1 MKPEIMKKKAI
12 YSVVGAVVILAA
24 AGGTAWLLKRG
35 AEPPV
40 RGGPP
45 TARLISS
52 DQYAHAIA
60 YVFGPDVKV
69 PGSFPPVQRTNGLVA
84 LGTAQAVVTSSAAE
98 LYVDSARR
106 IAAQATDPARRD
118 FLMNCAPAKPPE
130 DTCARNVLARYGRL
144 LFRRPLTDAELA
156 ETLER
161 ARETT
166 RVTGDFYQGLASG
179 LTSLLISP
187 EFLFFIERTEPDP
200 DSPTHLRLDASSMA
214 TRLSL
219 LLWDA
224 PPDEELLEASEKGD
238 LYTKRGLA
246 RQVDRMLASS
256 KLEQGV
262 RSFLVDMLVFE
273 KFDSMTKDP
282 VIYPAFT
289 DKVSAD
295 SREQTLRTLVDHLV
309 VRDLDYRDIFTTR
322 RTFVTGDLG
331 MVYRIPVERPDAW
344 TPYEF
349 PADSGRAGVLTQPSF
364 LALYSHPG
372 RSSPTVRGRAMRE
385 VFLCQVVPT
394 PPPDVDFSKFEA
406 AATTA
411 TTARER
417 LTAHRKNPACAGCHK
432 IMDPIGLALEKFDGS
447 GTAREMENGLP
458 IDASGELDN
467 ASFTD
472 AVGLGKAM
480 HDDPAA
486 TKCLVSRVFDYA
498 RGYKAT
504 SADNAWLNRLNEKFA
519 ESGYRLPALLR
530 EIATSKAFYAV
541 SAPAAEAAPGTPTIR
556 TASAR

>member
-1 MKPEIMKKKAI
+1 MNKKLL
-12 YSVVGAVVILAA
+12 YSGLGAAVVLAA
-24 AGGTAWLLKRG
+24 AGGALWLLGRNS
-35 AEPPV
+35 EPPV
-40 RGGPP
+40 KGGPP

-52 DQYAHAIA
+52 EQYAHAIS
-60 YVFGPDVKV
+60 YVFGPDVKL

-84 LGTAQAVVTSSAAE
+84 LGTAQAEVTTSAAE
-98 LYVDSARR
+98 LYVQSARS
-106 IAAQATDPARRD
+106 IAAQATDPTRRD
-118 FLMNCAPAKPPE
+118 FLMNCAPAQPPQ
-130 DTCARNVLARYGRL
+130 DACARNVLTRYGRL
-144 LFRRPLTDAELA
+144 LFRRPLTDAELNEA
-156 ETLER
+156 LGKVQ
-161 ARETT
+161 ETT
-166 RVTGDFYQGLASG
+166 RVSGDFYQGLASG
-179 LTSLLISP
+179 LTSFLISP

-200 DSPTHLRLDASSMA
+200 KSPHHVRLNPSSMA

-224 PPDEELLEASEKGD
+224 PPDEDLLDAAEKGE
-238 LYTKRGLA
+238 LYTKHGLE
-246 RQVDRMLASS
+246 RQVDRMLAST

-262 RSFLVDMLVFE
+262 RSFLIDMLVFE

-289 DKVSAD
+289 DKVAVD

-322 RTFVTGDLG
+322 RTFMTGDLG
-331 MVYRIPVERPDAW
+331 MVYRVPVDRPDIW

-349 PADSGRAGVLTQPSF
+349 PADSGRAGVLTQVSF

-372 RSSPTVRGRAMRE
+372 RSSPTQRGRAMRE

-447 GTAREMENGLP
+447 GTGRQRENGLP
-458 IDASGELDN
+458 IDTSGDLDN
-467 ASFTD
+467 VAFTD

-498 RGYKAT
+498 RGYKA
-504 SADNAWLNRLNEKFA
+504 SSGDNAWLTDLNAKFA
-519 ESGYRLPALLR
+519 KSGYRLPALLR
-530 EIATSKAFYAV
+530 DIATSRAFYAV
-541 SAPAAEAAPGTPTIR
+541 SATAVSAPGVDRAPAAPPLR
-556 TASAR
+556 TASIQ